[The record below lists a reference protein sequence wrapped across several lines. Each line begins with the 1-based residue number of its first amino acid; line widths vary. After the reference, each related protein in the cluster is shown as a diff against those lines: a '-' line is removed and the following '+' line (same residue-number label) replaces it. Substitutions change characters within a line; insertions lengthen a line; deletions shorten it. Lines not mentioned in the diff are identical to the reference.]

1 MDKELF
7 FAINGFAYSF
17 EDKLWAVLTNL
28 SDGLYSFVLLLP
40 FIYKKPQY
48 IWSVLLATI
57 IFTIFGQ
64 AAKHILQIPR
74 PPQILAPNE
83 IHLIGP
89 DWGTNAFPSGHASM
103 IFNLAGVFALTTSK
117 KWLRIILIAAA
128 SVIAFTRVAVG
139 VHWPLDVLAGAALG
153 WITVWLGLKIAQRTP
168 WGWGCYAQKFLGAI
182 LLIACIVLFFLDYT
196 GHTNIMRE
204 QRLFALVFFIFGSI
218 QYVKVYTTRDI

>member
-1 MDKELF
+1 MDRELF
-7 FAINGFAYSF
+7 FAINGFAYNF

-57 IFTIFGQ
+57 LFSIFGQ
-64 AAKHILQIPR
+64 AAKHVLQVPR
-74 PPQILAPNE
+74 PPQVLAPNE

-103 IFNLAGVFALTTSK
+103 IFNLAGVFVLTTSK
-117 KWLRIILIAAA
+117 KWLRIILIVAA
-128 SVIAFTRVAVG
+128 SIIAFTRVAVG
-139 VHWPLDVLAGAALG
+139 VHWPLDVVAGAALG

-168 WGWGCYAQKFLGAI
+168 WGWGRYGPENIGCDPVDRL
-182 LLIACIVLFFLDYT
+182 CCVVL
-196 GHTNIMRE
+196 
-204 QRLFALVFFIFGSI
+204 S
-218 QYVKVYTTRDI
+218 